1 MSFNKIKIDKTL
13 IFYMFLLFLTSLL
26 SIYSASIYLSKT
38 LGNLVLKQSMWYLLG
53 ILIIIVIYRF
63 KITSFIN
70 IAPYIYILNILL
82 LIGLLFFAPEI
93 NGSKCW
99 YVINGVGSFQPSEFM
114 KISLLIMQVYLIEK
128 FKKKCPSPTIF
139 QEFKL
144 LVLVF
149 IIFIIPSLITFLEPD
164 TGAVIIYFIITITI
178 LFISKIRLQWFVI
191 MFIVVSLFLAI
202 FFGIYFYKQNLFIKI
217 LGSDFF

>member
-1 MSFNKIKIDKTL
+1 MKKISITNKLVISLFLFFVISLITIYSAKNISSNNIDNIIFKQLLYYGIGIIILLFSFYKKNTIIKYHMHIY
-13 IFYMFLLFLTSLL
+13 IFINILLFLLL
-26 SIYSASIYLSKT
+26 
-38 LGNLVLKQSMWYLLG
+38 LLG
-53 ILIIIVIYRF
+53 I
-63 KITSFIN
+63 K
-70 IAPYIYILNILL
+70 
-82 LIGLLFFAPEI
+82 I

-99 YVINGVGSFQPSEFM
+99 IIIGPISFQPSEFM